1 MKNKSTTL
9 CPFLL
14 SALVAILP
22 NSAQAHPGHGLT
34 EGGAVHWMTSP
45 DHLATLAVVGLAALC
60 VGVFFK
66 DRPYGKVLKY
76 GGLASVAVAAVLRG
90 FGS

>member
-1 MKNKSTTL
+1 
-9 CPFLL
+9 
-14 SALVAILP
+14 
-22 NSAQAHPGHGLT
+22 
-34 EGGAVHWMTSP
+34 MTSP

>member
-1 MKNKSTTL
+1 
-9 CPFLL
+9 
-14 SALVAILP
+14 
-22 NSAQAHPGHGLT
+22 
-34 EGGAVHWMTSP
+34 MTSP

-60 VGVFFK
+60 AGVFLK
-66 DRPYGKVLKY
+66 DRPYGKVLKC